1 MWQQA
6 LLFAARNKLDQGG
19 DIENKR
25 HFAAAENGRPAD
37 ATQVGK
43 HATKRLDDGLEFAH
57 QLVDDDAGTMPGK
70 LDDDDALARRWL
82 AFDFKE
88 ITQTDE
94 GQRFAAQI
102 EEVALAGKI
111 LLFDAFDDGV
121 KWNDVGR
128 LLDADQEAVDNRQRQ
143 WQTDDEG

>member
-1 MWQQA
+1 MRQQA
-6 LLFAARNKLDQGG
+6 FLFAARDKFDQGR
-19 DIENKR
+19 DVENQGNL
-25 HFAAAENGRPAD
+25 AAAENGRPAD

-57 QLVDDDAGTMPGK
+57 QLVDDDAGTTPGK

-102 EEVALAGKI
+102 EEVALAGEI
-111 LLFDAFDDGV
+111 LVFYALDDRIER
-121 KWNDVGR
+121 NDVGR
-128 LLDADQEAVDNRQRQ
+128 FLDADQEAVDDSQGQRQ
-143 WQTDDEG
+143 PDREG